1 MRNCLDL
8 CAAGMSLGK
17 FAVAE
22 RANLRIWMSP
32 MGTAAQFDAWIKRKV
47 EPLFADPAAHARW
60 YAEKRV
66 DFIDSKI
73 ERLEAA
79 LEKLRAERLIAVQE
93 REALNTGEA
102 EPNIENGCLDGYA
115 KALEQD
121 FQSDNRHELEGEK
134 QLLEAIIVRTGFA
147 KHGWRVGDV
156 KVNDWVEQIILTR
169 CRVTPRPRN
178 SKKALLTALHQS
190 VEAHRNAR
198 ESGKQPDECKEA
210 AFAVFRDLTSDS
222 GTYGMI
228 ETMPI
233 LAALNAANLARD
245 EAEAANLPADECRK
259 RANDAFDAVF
269 ATIDTGNLATGPP
282 N

>member
-1 MRNCLDL
+1 
-8 CAAGMSLGK
+8 
-17 FAVAE
+17 
-22 RANLRIWMSP
+22 
-32 MGTAAQFDAWIKRKV
+32 MGTAAHFDAWIKRRV

-66 DFIDSKI
+66 GFIEHKV
-73 ERLEAA
+73 EQQRARLAKLEAELLA
-79 LEKLRAERLIAVQE
+79 AQQE
-93 REALNTGEA
+93 LEALSAGEA
-102 EPNIENGCLDGYA
+102 EPNMENGCLDGYA

-134 QLLEAIIVRTGFA
+134 QLLEAIIARTGFA

-169 CRVTPRPRN
+169 CRTKPRPRN
-178 SKKALLTALHQS
+178 NKKAVLAALHRS
-190 VEAHRNAR
+190 VEAHSDAR
-198 ESGKQPDECKEA
+198 AGGKPPEECKEA
-210 AFAVFRDLTSDS
+210 AFAVFRDLTADS

-233 LAALNAANLARD
+233 LAALDAANVARD
-245 EAEAANLPADECRK
+245 EAAAANLPADEVRK

-269 ATIDTGNLATGPP
+269 ASIDTGNLATGPP